1 MNNAIHFSSAF
12 IIFTLVSVF
21 ALGSEFSLG
30 SIFCR
35 GVVSQN
41 VPMFPLIVSDVRVL
55 VLVIS

>member
-21 ALGSEFSLG
+21 ALGSVFSLG

-35 GVVSQN
+35 VVSQN

-55 VLVIS
+55 VLVIG